1 MHAEGLSAALPLH
14 RVLTLGKIAEGWGE
28 ISPAIVFWGIG
39 EPCGGE
45 REGGAAPTMHS
56 AFGLGLCPDG
66 DCKIPL
72 IWLSTQQS
80 ALPHSHSLSLS
91 AKSDLILNAKGGGKG
106 QEGTW
111 AGWHRKGYRTEY

>member
-14 RVLTLGKIAEGWGE
+14 RVLTLGKIAEGWG
-28 ISPAIVFWGIG
+28 GNQ
-39 EPCGGE
+39 PCYCVLGYRGALRGGE
-45 REGGAAPTMHS
+45 GGGAAPTMHS

-80 ALPHSHSLSLS
+80 ALPHSLSLSLQNQ
-91 AKSDLILNAKGGGKG
+91 I
-106 QEGTW
+106 
-111 AGWHRKGYRTEY
+111 

>member
-14 RVLTLGKIAEGWGE
+14 RVLTLGKIAEGWGGNQ
-28 ISPAIVFWGIG
+28 SCYCVLGYRGALR
-39 EPCGGE
+39 GGE
-45 REGGAAPTMHS
+45 GGGCSPHD
-56 AFGLGLCPDG
+56 AFSLWVGAVPRWGLQNLFDLAEHTAKRSPS
-66 DCKIPL
+66 L
-72 IWLSTQQS
+72 
-80 ALPHSHSLSLS
+80 SLSLS